1 MTVRLYRP
9 ASEIERT
16 LVTLGS
22 HDLTLDLMA
31 QFLSQRGL
39 RLASGN
45 LGSQG
50 GLVALARGEAH
61 FSGSHLLDP
70 ETGEFNISYVQRYL
84 SQIPTTVVALVG
96 REQGLITAAGNPL
109 HLDRLE
115 QLAGGKVIFVNR
127 QRGSGTRILLD
138 YRLGRLGIPATS
150 IDGYDREEYTHLSVA
165 AAVASGRADAGLG
178 IRAAAAALDLGF
190 VPLFHERY
198 DLVIPNEYYSS
209 QLLRPLLE
217 LLADGEFRRAVAAL
231 PGYDV
236 SPMGKVI
243 WSSG

>member
-1 MTVRLYRP
+1 L
-9 ASEIERT
+9 
-16 LVTLGS
+16 
-22 HDLTLDLMA
+22 
-31 QFLSQRGL
+31 
-39 RLASGN
+39 
-45 LGSQG
+45 
-50 GLVALARGEAH
+50 
-61 FSGSHLLDP
+61 
-70 ETGEFNISYVQRYL
+70 
-84 SQIPTTVVALVG
+84 QIPATVVALVG

-115 QLAGGKVIFVNR
+115 QLAGGKSVFVNR

-138 YRLGRLGIPATS
+138 YHLGRLGIPASS